1 MMSKGFSVSLAA
13 AFLAAV
19 PFASLPAAQDWR
31 GELPRPVFDEKPE
44 LVDFYYK
51 AWELAHSRIDEVP
64 GLPAPRYMDE
74 AHRSDRI
81 WIWDTCFMVH
91 FCKYCPKEFP
101 GIQSLENFYGVMLA
115 DKAMALPK
123 VKGNRWCGA
132 DEGKMLDFKIHHPD
146 NPPLFAWTE
155 YVYALQTGDRARL
168 EKVYL
173 KERYLQRWHEMFDGF
188 DPAGPKPHGSV
199 MPIRIKKFEDGY
211 SWSGCASGM
220 DNTPRGRTG
229 SDDPGH
235 DGKCPDNPDLLWVDA
250 LAQQGLSA
258 LYLSRIAELLGR
270 TDESKEWK
278 AKYEEIKNKINT
290 LYWDESDGFYYDI
303 LRSNRAK
310 VKVMTPAA
318 FWTALAEMSSP
329 EQTRRMALRL
339 TEDKTLGGL
348 LPTVSLSRGDA
359 DFRAD
364 GGYWRG
370 AMWLPTTYMTVKAL
384 DGYGK
389 YDLARDVARKV
400 VEHMYKT
407 YVEYEPHTIWE
418 CYSPT
423 EFKPA
428 ITPKSGKIV
437 RSDFCG
443 WSALGPI
450 SLFIE
455 DVIGIKSANAFTNTL
470 VCDFPEDIKGRI
482 GVENYRFG
490 KIVCSV
496 VATKE
501 KVVVKTNHPF
511 TLILNGA
518 RHQVKKGENIFNIKN
533 LAQNNIG
540 FF

>member
-1 MMSKGFSVSLAA
+1 MMSRISCLSLAA
-13 AFLAAV
+13 ASLAAISFC
-19 PFASLPAAQDWR
+19 PSSAAADWR
-31 GELPRPVFDEKPE
+31 AELPRPVFDERTE

-101 GIQSLENFYGVMLA
+101 GIASLENFYGVMLA
-115 DKAMALPK
+115 DDAMPLPK
-123 VKGNRWCGA
+123 VKGNRWCGS

-155 YVYALQTGDRARL
+155 YAYALQTGDRSRL

-173 KERYLQRWHEMFDGF
+173 KERYLQRWYEMFDRF

-199 MPIRIKKFEDGY
+199 MPVRIKKFEDGF

-220 DNTPRGRTG
+220 DNTPRGRIG
-229 SDDPGH
+229 DNDLGP
-235 DGKCPDNPDLLWVDA
+235 DGKCPDNSDLLWVDA

-258 LYLSRIAELLGR
+258 LYLSRIAQLLGR
-270 TDESKEWK
+270 ADESKEWM
-278 AKYEEIKNKINT
+278 AKYDEIKVKINT
-290 LYWDESDGFYYDI
+290 LYWDDVDGFYYDI
-303 LRSNRAK
+303 LKSNRAK
-310 VKVMTPAA
+310 VKVMTPAS
-318 FWTALAEMSSP
+318 FWPVLAEMSSGVQM
-329 EQTRRMALRL
+329 ERMASRL
-339 TEDKTLGGL
+339 TEDKTLGGV
-348 LPTVSLSRGDA
+348 LPTVSLSRSDA

-384 DGYGK
+384 DRYGK
-389 YDLARDVARKV
+389 SDLAREVARKV

-423 EFKPA
+423 EAKPA

-455 DVIGIKSANAFTNTL
+455 DVIGIKSANAFTKTL
-470 VCDFPEDIKGRI
+470 VCDFPKDIKGCI

-490 KIVCSV
+490 NIVCSV
-496 VATKE
+496 VATE
-501 KVVVKTNHPF
+501 ENVVVKTNHPF
-511 TLILNGA
+511 TLILNGK
-518 RHQVKKGENIFNIKN
+518 RHQVKKGENTIKHKYCC
-533 LAQNNIG
+533 AK
-540 FF
+540 